1 MDIQPQYEAPC
12 LVACPVHTDTRMY
25 VEGILQGRYE
35 DALDLL
41 LAANPFSSV
50 CGRICHHPC
59 EQSCRRSKVDAPVGL
74 RQLKRFVVETT
85 QDYRLQR
92 RARVA
97 RSRTERVA
105 IVGAGPAG
113 LTVAHDLARAGFGVT
128 VFEAAAE
135 PGGMLGMA
143 IPRYRLPYAVVR
155 EDIDD
160 ILALGVDLRTHCAVG
175 RDITLADLQRGFQAV
190 LIATGLSESRGLGVP
205 NIDSHGVLLALP
217 LLRAVHAGE
226 PVPLGERV
234 VVVGGGNVAVDVARC
249 VRRLGAMDVTMACL
263 ESREQMPAWE
273 WELEEALEEGIK
285 LAPSWGPIE
294 VLAGNGAVAGIE
306 LRRCLRVFDDQ
317 GKFSP
322 TFDDGETTALPADAI
337 VLAIGQR
344 GDLSCLNGS
353 AVRVAPGERL
363 EYDPETMTTSERS
376 VFACGEVV
384 TGPGGAVEAVADGHR
399 AARAIQHFLGTG
411 DTLRQPRTRE
421 LPAIGDLPDET
432 VELIKGRARVEVG
445 RTAAE
450 TRIGGFSE
458 IERCFTEAEARAE
471 ARRCLACTTGAFVDQ
486 ERCAGCLTCVRI
498 CPFGVATV
506 TSTAVMAEE
515 RCQAC
520 GVCAAVCPAAAIA
533 LKRFGAERIE
543 HNLNRLLSN
552 DGQPPLR
559 GVIVSFCCLFEA
571 TSRKFLDENPEEV
584 EETRV
589 ARVLVPC
596 VGRLSVPDLLA
607 PFEHGADAVCV
618 IACGEGECLYPTAEE
633 RLEDRVERAN
643 QVLSEIGL
651 GGGRIDLWRTKK
663 SAEVSWTAFWEVA
676 RRKLALINA
685 GVPGE

>member
-1 MDIQPQYEAPC
+1 MDAQPQREAPC
-12 LVACPVHTDTRMY
+12 LVACPVHTETRGY
-25 VEGILQGRYE
+25 VERIVEGRYE
-35 DALDLL
+35 DALDVL
-41 LAANPFSSV
+41 LAADPFSSV

-74 RQLKRFVVETT
+74 RQLKRFVIEAT
-85 QDYRLQR
+85 QDYRLKR
-92 RARVA
+92 RAPAA
-97 RSRTERVA
+97 RTRTERIA
-105 IVGAGPAG
+105 IIGSGPAG
-113 LTVAHDLARAGFGVT
+113 LTAAHDLARAGFGVT
-128 VFEAAAE
+128 VLESGAE

-160 ILALGVDLRTHCAVG
+160 ILALGVELRTRCAVG
-175 RDITLADLQRGFQAV
+175 RDVTLADLQREFQAV
-190 LIATGLSESRGLGVP
+190 LIATGLSESRSLGVP

-217 LLRAVHAGE
+217 VLRAIRAGE

-234 VVVGGGNVAVDVARC
+234 VVIGGGNVAVDVARC
-249 VRRLGAMDVTMACL
+249 VRRLGATDVTMACL

-273 WELEEALEEGIK
+273 WELEEALEEGVK
-285 LAPSWGPIE
+285 LAPSWGPME
-294 VLAGNGAVAGIE
+294 VLVGNGAVAGIE
-306 LRRCLRVFDDQ
+306 LKRCVRVFDDS
-317 GKFSP
+317 GRFSP
-322 TFDDGETTALPADAI
+322 AFDEGDTRSIPADAI

-344 GDLSCLNGS
+344 GDLTCLSGS
-353 AVRVAPGERL
+353 SIRVAPGERL
-363 EYDPETMTTSERS
+363 EYDAESMTTSERS
-376 VFACGEVV
+376 VFGCGEVV
-384 TGPGGAVEAVADGHR
+384 TGPGAAAEAVADGHR
-399 AARAIQHFLGTG
+399 AARAIEHFLDTG
-411 DTLRQPRTRE
+411 ELLRQPRAVE
-421 LPAIGDLPDET
+421 LPVIGDLPEET
-432 VELIKGRARVEVG
+432 IERIKERARVEVG
-445 RTAAE
+445 RAPGEA
-450 TRIGGFSE
+450 RVGDFSE
-458 IERCFTEAEARAE
+458 IERGFTEAEARAE
-471 ARRCLACTTGAFVDQ
+471 AQRCLACTTGAFVDQ
-486 ERCAGCLTCVRI
+486 ERCAGCLTCVRV

-515 RCQAC
+515 KCQAC

-543 HNLNRLLSN
+543 HDLNRLLSN

-618 IACGEGECLYPTAEE
+618 IACAEGECLYPTAEE

-643 QVLSEIGL
+643 QVLAEIGL
-651 GGGRIDLWRTKK
+651 GGGRIDLWRTQK

-676 RRKLALINA
+676 RRKLTLINA